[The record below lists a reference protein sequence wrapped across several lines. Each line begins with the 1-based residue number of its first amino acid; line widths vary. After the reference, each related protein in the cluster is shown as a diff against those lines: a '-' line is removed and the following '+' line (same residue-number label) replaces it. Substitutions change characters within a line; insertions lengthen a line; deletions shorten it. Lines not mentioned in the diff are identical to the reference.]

1 MFFIDAF
8 GSESVMQSVQFD
20 AEVFQSA
27 SDLESAAPVFDSG
40 HLQRYTL
47 GDRNLQTEVL
57 GLFREQIASSL
68 VALNEAVA
76 SNDTAAWRMA
86 AHTLKGSA
94 WAVGAFRLAEAA
106 EMAERSSASRVARS
120 AAIDRVARDA
130 VETVAAIS

>member
-1 MFFIDAF
+1 MHSVDSGADDFRSA
-8 GSESVMQSVQFD
+8 SEFD
-20 AEVFQSA
+20 ATS
-27 SDLESAAPVFDSG
+27 PVFDVG

-47 GDRNLQTEVL
+47 GDRDLQGEVL

-68 VALNEAVA
+68 VALREAID
-76 SNDTAAWRMA
+76 SDDKTAWRMA

-106 EMAERSSASRVARS
+106 EMAELDNETRVARGRVN
-120 AAIDRVARDA
+120 DRIARAA